1 MDNMSPSSLDPVWV
15 AQQFERISV
24 TLEYMKASM
33 DKQSERETAQD
44 MRIDKLSNDVS
55 EVKTDIRAMKDAKPP
70 KMNMVAL
77 VASVA
82 STAGFI
88 LFLMNQLFA
97 Q

>member
-1 MDNMSPSSLDPVWV
+1 MEQPSLDPIWV
-15 AQQFERISV
+15 AQQFERITV
-24 TLEYMKASM
+24 TLDYMRGAM

-44 MRIDKLSNDVS
+44 MRIDKLSNDVA

-70 KMNMVAL
+70 KMNTVAL

-82 STAGFI
+82 STAGFV
-88 LFLMNQLFA
+88 LFLLNQLFA

>member
-1 MDNMSPSSLDPVWV
+1 MDQPSLDPIWV
-15 AQQFERISV
+15 AQQFERITV
-24 TLEYMKASM
+24 TLDYMREAM

-44 MRIDKLSNDVS
+44 MRIDKLSNDVA

-70 KMNMVAL
+70 KMNTVAL

-88 LFLMNQLFA
+88 LFLLNQLFA

>member
-1 MDNMSPSSLDPVWV
+1 MDNMSPSNLDPVWV

-70 KMNMVAL
+70 KMNTVAL

-82 STAGFI
+82 STAGF
-88 LFLMNQLFA
+88 A